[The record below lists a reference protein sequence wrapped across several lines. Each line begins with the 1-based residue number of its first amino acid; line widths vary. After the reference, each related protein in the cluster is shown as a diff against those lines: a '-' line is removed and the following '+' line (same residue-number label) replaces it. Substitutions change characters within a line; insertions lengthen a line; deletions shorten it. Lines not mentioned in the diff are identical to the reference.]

1 MSYKRACDAGIR
13 EMPESKNQHT
23 QHIESIL
30 AKAGLKSLSLSI
42 SALVILRK
50 RRSIAISRRSLPYMV
65 RWTVFSCGQIQGESL
80 TQTGSPFARIFAI
93 TLWRKCRRKISSE
106 RWFRS
111 TGSQQFGWSTSPSI
125 FVFNWGKWN
134 DFVVFLYYCVSMPRT
149 KRGFPRVQTSGLIE
163 NKYWSNIECRSLL
176 INKPFGTEMNFWY
189 VSCVIH
195 VGDPSWI
202 PILIPRT
209 FILQGE
215 DMCFF

>member
-1 MSYKRACDAGIR
+1 MFC
-13 EMPESKNQHT
+13 
-23 QHIESIL
+23 
-30 AKAGLKSLSLSI
+30 
-42 SALVILRK
+42 K
-50 RRSIAISRRSLPYMV
+50 RRSIPISRRSLPY
-65 RWTVFSCGQIQGESL
+65 GSL
-80 TQTGSPFARIFAI
+80 DSFFIWPDPGGKSDSNTGSPFTRIFAI

-134 DFVVFLYYCVSMPRT
+134 DSLVFLYYCVKVPRT

-202 PILIPRT
+202 PILIPKT